1 MHDDRFDVP
10 TRDELIAALDKLLET
25 PRAES
30 KGGWADVSFDRMHE
44 LDEFFCT
51 VRKAV
56 LAPDSDGA
64 SVISWNMIHRAH
76 HYNPVPGIYVP
87 HRLDTPEKV
96 TVAIRAAGR
105 LARAAGEVTDR
116 IESEMRL
123 SAEVEAAKNVKG
135 RK

>member
-25 PRAES
+25 PRAQS
-30 KGGWADVSFDRMHE
+30 NGGWAEVSFERMNE
-44 LDEFFCT
+44 LDDFFRT

-56 LAPDSDGA
+56 IEPDPDGA
-64 SVISWNMIHRAH
+64 SVISWDMIHRAH

-87 HRLDTPEKV
+87 QRLDTPEKI

-105 LARAAGEVTDR
+105 LARAAGEVSDR
-116 IESEMRL
+116 IEIDIRL
-123 SAEVEAAKNVKG
+123 NMELEAAKNVKG